1 MVDSAYF
8 QLEEAAQSLDRYRDT
23 ISYDEA
29 VSYTHLICLI
39 LIILRLMFILKVL
52 LKKRS
57 QLYMVIKRNRRE
69 ARQYAFQMLYANE
82 FHADQSDVQFPE
94 GHIHKSMDKA
104 YANNII
110 NGVLSASESIDA
122 ALQPF
127 CKSRKVENLDKV
139 DRAILRI
146 ALWEMTNEDEPL
158 EPSIAINEAI
168 QLAKDFGSDSSY
180 KLINAILDAYNTV
193 SYTHLDVYKRQC

>member
-1 MVDSAYF
+1 
-8 QLEEAAQSLDRYRDT
+8 
-23 ISYDEA
+23 
-29 VSYTHLICLI
+29 
-39 LIILRLMFILKVL
+39 
-52 LKKRS
+52 
-57 QLYMVIKRNRRE
+57 MVIKRNRRE

-146 ALWEMTNEDEPL
+146 AL

-180 KLINAILDAYNTV
+180 KLINAILDAYNK
-193 SYTHLDVYKRQC
+193 SK

>member
-1 MVDSAYF
+1 
-8 QLEEAAQSLDRYRDT
+8 
-23 ISYDEA
+23 
-29 VSYTHLICLI
+29 
-39 LIILRLMFILKVL
+39 
-52 LKKRS
+52 
-57 QLYMVIKRNRRE
+57 MVIKRNRRE

-82 FHADQSDVQFPE
+82 
-94 GHIHKSMDKA
+94 
-104 YANNII
+104 
-110 NGVLSASESIDA
+110 LSASETIDA

-180 KLINAILDAYNTV
+180 KLINAILDAYNK
-193 SYTHLDVYKRQC
+193 SK

>member
-1 MVDSAYF
+1 
-8 QLEEAAQSLDRYRDT
+8 
-23 ISYDEA
+23 
-29 VSYTHLICLI
+29 
-39 LIILRLMFILKVL
+39 
-52 LKKRS
+52 
-57 QLYMVIKRNRRE
+57 MVIKRNRRE

-94 GHIHKSMDKA
+94 GHMHKSMDKA

-110 NGVLSASESIDA
+110 NGVLSTSEIIDA
-122 ALQPF
+122 TLQPF

-146 ALWEMTNEDEPL
+146 ALWEMTNEDEHL

-180 KLINAILDAYNTV
+180 KLINAILDAYNK
-193 SYTHLDVYKRQC
+193 SK

>member
-1 MVDSAYF
+1 
-8 QLEEAAQSLDRYRDT
+8 
-23 ISYDEA
+23 
-29 VSYTHLICLI
+29 
-39 LIILRLMFILKVL
+39 
-52 LKKRS
+52 
-57 QLYMVIKRNRRE
+57 MVIKRNRRE

-82 FHADQSDVQFPE
+82 FHADQNDVQFPE
-94 GHIHKSMDKA
+94 GHMHKSMDKT

-110 NGVLSASESIDA
+110 NGVLSSSKIIDA

-146 ALWEMTNEDEPL
+146 ALWEMTNKDEPL
-158 EPSIAINEAI
+158 AINEAI

-180 KLINAILDAYNTV
+180 KLINAILDTYNK
-193 SYTHLDVYKRQC
+193 SK

>member
-1 MVDSAYF
+1 
-8 QLEEAAQSLDRYRDT
+8 
-23 ISYDEA
+23 
-29 VSYTHLICLI
+29 
-39 LIILRLMFILKVL
+39 
-52 LKKRS
+52 
-57 QLYMVIKRNRRE
+57 MVIKRNRRE

-82 FHADQSDVQFPE
+82 FHADQSDVHFPE

-110 NGVLSASESIDA
+110 NGVLSSSEIIDA

-139 DRAILRI
+139 DRA
-146 ALWEMTNEDEPL
+146 
-158 EPSIAINEAI
+158 IAINEAI

-180 KLINAILDAYNTV
+180 KLINAILDAYNK
-193 SYTHLDVYKRQC
+193 SK

>member
-1 MVDSAYF
+1 
-8 QLEEAAQSLDRYRDT
+8 
-23 ISYDEA
+23 
-29 VSYTHLICLI
+29 
-39 LIILRLMFILKVL
+39 
-52 LKKRS
+52 
-57 QLYMVIKRNRRE
+57 MVIKRNRRE

-110 NGVLSASESIDA
+110 NGVLSSSEIIDA

-146 ALWEMTNEDEPL
+146 
-158 EPSIAINEAI
+158 
-168 QLAKDFGSDSSY
+168 GSDSSY
-180 KLINAILDAYNTV
+180 KLINAILDAYNK
-193 SYTHLDVYKRQC
+193 SK